1 MSKEEI
7 RFENSDIIGY
17 IIYTSKNPKL
27 DNEIFYLI
35 NDFRNIIPNI
45 YGISNLGR
53 IFNIKTGQIKDGR
66 IESNTKRL
74 VDLLVIDSTHTKKFY
89 VSQIVYYYFIDKKYT
104 GKVYRK
110 NTLLKN
116 HLIDAVDN
124 LTNTQQNQINILSNN
139 EYKKEKENKIK
150 ENTTID
156 LIKCNHS
163 SCLKKL
169 YNENFKNFNNYYQEI
184 LEFNEELFKNIGILE
199 DNDLSDFWID
209 RFGNIYNKNLHC
221 FLSTYNNE
229 DYKYVS
235 INEKKYRVH
244 RLVAYVYLENGKEY
258 YSNKNYQV
266 NHIDK
271 NRQNNY
277 YENLEW
283 ILFSEHILKDQG
295 YKIYEVNNDGIL
307 NKIFYGTNELK
318 EYLNQKSVDFNRHE
332 YRGNKILYNKNK
344 DKYYVIFLDDIY
356 KIGDKVDILNLRKDL
371 TNIIKC
377 DLDGNVL
384 ERYNNINN
392 IKKNKEF
399 QNLNMSLKYARD
411 NKTVKSE
418 LLDKEIIE
426 YNNYLWKYV
435 KKNEKIENIFI

>member
-1 MSKEEI
+1 M
-7 RFENSDIIGY
+7 Y
-17 IIYTSKNPKL
+17 
-27 DNEIFYLI
+27 
-35 NDFRNIIPNI
+35 ND
-45 YGISNLGR
+45 
-53 IFNIKTGQIKDGR
+53 
-66 IESNTKRL
+66 
-74 VDLLVIDSTHTKKFY
+74 
-89 VSQIVYYYFIDKKYT
+89 
-104 GKVYRK
+104 
-110 NTLLKN
+110 
-116 HLIDAVDN
+116 
-124 LTNTQQNQINILSNN
+124 
-139 EYKKEKENKIK
+139 
-150 ENTTID
+150 
-156 LIKCNHS
+156 
-163 SCLKKL
+163 
-169 YNENFKNFNNYYQEI
+169 NFKNFNIYYQEY
-184 LEFNEELFKNIGILE
+184 LNFNKELFKSIGILE
-199 DNDLSDFWID
+199 DIDLNNFWID
-209 RFGNIYNKNLHC
+209 RFGNIYNYKTHS
-221 FLSTYNNE
+221 FLSTHNNE
-229 DYKYVS
+229 NYKYVS
-235 INEKKYRVH
+235 IYDKKYRVH
-244 RLVAYVYLENGKEY
+244 RLVAFVYLENGKEN

-266 NHIDK
+266 DHIDQ

-295 YKIYEVNNDGIL
+295 YKIYEVNNNGIL

-411 NKTVKSE
+411 NKTVKPE

-426 YNNYLWKYV
+426 YKNYLWKYV
-435 KKNEKIENIFI
+435 RQKETIKNIFI